1 MKNKNILLFDKKEL
15 FSLDKNFTIKEINS
29 DIIESEIEQIIS
41 NLWNN
46 TCSIEKELR
55 PLFSSFLQINLMRK
69 LYIYYFSL
77 FNLKKK
83 TFRDKS
89 FKLKYF
95 GRYYWTSP
103 KIYFYKKF
111 N

>member
-15 FSLDKNFTIKEINS
+15 FSLDKNFTFKEIDS

-77 FNLKKK
+77 
-83 TFRDKS
+83 
-89 FKLKYF
+89 
-95 GRYYWTSP
+95 
-103 KIYFYKKF
+103 
-111 N
+111 